1 LSYSRSDP
9 AVVATVVEKK
19 SEGAAVRA
27 SPRRRRWA
35 MRRLESGW
43 LRRPWARAATLLGV
57 PIVATVLC
65 LQPVKGGLGERCAI
79 ASVGAPYL
87 LSARG
92 VYADAASGTIVKSVQ
107 PEQLPLGER
116 TTVIIDAEHLD
127 QILSAELV
135 PSTGVSVADVKR
147 LEKAKRGGSRW
158 SVAITVDRAAP
169 TGDRRLV
176 LVTPGGRAEWVL
188 RIPSH
193 VPMISRMSIL
203 TLESNPIAV
212 NILFLVTDSVGDLSP
227 QESLRVRIGFESSGG
242 VLWREQPPDDTTL
255 LAAGRLRVRKAVEFK
270 GEGLSFS
277 GRGQALLSVGFWDR
291 EGNRSAEYKVPV
303 QFPGSKQVRQIPPAD
318 LVAGLSDAQLAE
330 RAENDIFS
338 EVRRAAVSKLTD
350 TRLLARIAKEDIVDY
365 VRQAAIAQIT
375 DQAVLG
381 EIARTSPH
389 WQDRFDVVEKLG
401 DSPLLWEIAKS
412 DPNSAVRLFA
422 LKKVTNQITLYEA
435 VKGDPV
441 SGNREAALERIKD
454 PAMLSVIAT
463 TNPEDRIRWI
473 ATRRVVDQ
481 DVLIRIAKTD
491 PRSLVREEA
500 AYRVSN
506 QESLLEILRTE
517 TEENVRLA
525 AAKRVTGQE
534 QLARLAQSDRN
545 DSIRRWAVSKLNDEK
560 LCNTIALLDESNF
573 VGEEAVKKVRAP
585 AMLAEIA
592 LRAKSAE
599 ARRSAVNRI
608 SDETVLREVALK
620 DLDEFVRMD
629 AVRKISSPEVLGQVA
644 RKDASEIVSCAAVER
659 IEDQTLL
666 AEVAQGNP
674 FVGARLTAVRKL
686 DDRQLLR
693 SLAATDQSPLVRN
706 EAQLRLKTL
715 GERK

>member
-1 LSYSRSDP
+1 
-9 AVVATVVEKK
+9 
-19 SEGAAVRA
+19 
-27 SPRRRRWA
+27 
-35 MRRLESGW
+35 
-43 LRRPWARAATLLGV
+43 
-57 PIVATVLC
+57 
-65 LQPVKGGLGERCAI
+65 
-79 ASVGAPYL
+79 VGAPYV

-135 PSTGVSVADVKR
+135 PSTGVSVADVKC

-158 SVAITVDRAAP
+158 SVAITVDRDAP

-212 NILFLVTDSVGDLSP
+212 NILFLVTDSAGDLSP

-242 VLWREQPPDDTTL
+242 VLWSEQPPDDTTL

-270 GEGLSFS
+270 EEGLSFS
-277 GRGQALLSVGFWDR
+277 GKGQALLSVGFWDR

-389 WQDRFDVVEKLG
+389 WQDRSDVVKKLG

-412 DPNSAVRLFA
+412 DPDSDVRLFA

-491 PRSLVREEA
+491 PWSLVREEA

-506 QESLLEILRTE
+506 QESRLEILRTE

-525 AAKRVTGQE
+525 AAKRQDVAQDKNKLAWTKDLRLRINFTYERGTWMFSCTVTNNSTSVAYQNLKYKIAWFGGTTEEEKTASGVIQPGKTIE
-534 QLARLAQSDRN
+534 FSESRPGPSPFGKMKGNIGGGMILVSKEKDSVVGIAINEDQIDE
-545 DSIRRWAVSKLNDEK
+545 SIRTRIRIVSAEPKP
-560 LCNTIALLDESNF
+560 
-573 VGEEAVKKVRAP
+573 AP
-585 AMLAEIA
+585 PLAEPP
-592 LRAKSAE
+592 K
-599 ARRSAVNRI
+599 N
-608 SDETVLREVALK
+608 DH
-620 DLDEFVRMD
+620 
-629 AVRKISSPEVLGQVA
+629 
-644 RKDASEIVSCAAVER
+644 
-659 IEDQTLL
+659 
-666 AEVAQGNP
+666 
-674 FVGARLTAVRKL
+674 
-686 DDRQLLR
+686 
-693 SLAATDQSPLVRN
+693 
-706 EAQLRLKTL
+706 
-715 GERK
+715 